1 MRSVV
6 ITGMGVVAPNG
17 VGKENFWQALAE
29 GRSGIRRIT
38 KFDPAPYPCH
48 VAGDI
53 PLEWLQE
60 NGDAKAGDDL
70 SCSTVYALNAAR
82 QAIRDARLNPEAMP
96 DCSLG
101 VYMGISSTD
110 MGVVEKEYTGFQIN
124 NKTSANTVITSYTHA
139 PASLIAKEINCKGN
153 VITISTGCSSGLFS
167 LMLAADC
174 ISSGNVDL
182 ALVGGVDA
190 PLTPFF
196 LACFCAAG
204 LLPTG
209 FNDTPQSASRPFDTR
224 RQGGVL
230 AEGAGVLVIEDETA
244 ARRRGAPVYAQISG
258 WGISNTVSRNGL
270 RAAAGDCIIQ
280 ALQAAGL
287 RPEQIDY
294 INAHSP
300 GDPVI
305 DRAETRTIKEIW
317 GKYAYNI
324 PVSSIKSMIGSPL
337 AASGPL
343 QTIAAV
349 LSMQNQFIPPT
360 INYQHPDPH
369 CDLDYVPNQGRAAR
383 VGRVLINLQ
392 GLGGG
397 NTALVISNTLI

>member
-6 ITGMGVVAPNG
+6 ITGLGAVAPNG

-29 GRSGIRRIT
+29 GRSGIRRISR
-38 KFDPAPYPCH
+38 FDSAPYPCR
-48 VAGDI
+48 VAGEI
-53 PLEWLQE
+53 PGEWLQE
-60 NGDAKAGDDL
+60 NGLGQKGDDC
-70 SCSTVYALNAAR
+70 SWSTVYALKAAR
-82 QAIRDARLNPEAMP
+82 EALRDAGLNPEAMP

-101 VYMGISSTD
+101 VYMGTSSTD
-110 MGVVEKEYTGFQIN
+110 MGIVEKEYLVFKDDNT
-124 NKTSANTVITSYTHA
+124 TSAGAIASCFPHA
-139 PASLIAKEINCKGN
+139 PASLIAKEINCNGN
-153 VITISTGCSSGLFS
+153 VITVSTGCSSGLFS
-167 LMLAADC
+167 LMLAADSINC
-174 ISSGNVDL
+174 GEADL
-182 ALVGGVDA
+182 ALAGGVDA
-190 PLTPFF
+190 PLTPLL
-196 LACFCAAG
+196 LAGFCATG

-209 FNDTPQSASRPFDTR
+209 YNDSPQSASRPFDAR

-230 AEGAGVLVIEDETA
+230 AEGAGVLVLEAEDY
-244 ARRRGAPVYAQISG
+244 ARRRGATVYAQISG
-258 WGISNTVSRNGL
+258 WGTSNTVSPNGL
-270 RAAAGDCIIQ
+270 RAAATDCIIQ
-280 ALQAAGL
+280 ALHGAGL

-317 GKYAYNI
+317 GKYAYNV

-349 LSMQNQFIPPT
+349 MAMQNQFIPPT
-360 INYQHPDPH
+360 VNYQYPDPR

-392 GLGGG
+392 GIGGG
-397 NTALVISNTLI
+397 NTTLIVSKASL